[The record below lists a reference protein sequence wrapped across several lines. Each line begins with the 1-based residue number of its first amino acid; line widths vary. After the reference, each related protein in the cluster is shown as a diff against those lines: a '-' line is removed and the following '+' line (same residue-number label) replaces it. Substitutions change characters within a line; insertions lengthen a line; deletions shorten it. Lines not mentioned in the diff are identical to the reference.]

1 MNTFYLGLDLGQAQ
15 DPTAL
20 AAVERLETL
29 SGTKARYHVR
39 HLERAPLGTPYTG
52 IISRISALLGHDPLC
67 GRTRLVVDATG
78 VGAPVVDLL
87 VQARTSPVAVTIT
100 AGETMSRDGA
110 AYRVPKRDLVGV
122 LQVLLQ
128 SRRLKIADAIPEAR
142 LLVQEMLAFRA
153 KITTNAHDM
162 YGAWR
167 EGAHDDL
174 VLAVAL
180 ACWYGEQY
188 VAPACGRILS
198 SYDKENRARGLLNHS
213 IF

>member
-1 MNTFYLGLDLGQAQ
+1 MSSFFLGLDLGQAQ

-20 AAVERLETL
+20 VAVERIETL
-29 SGTKARYHVR
+29 SGTNARYHVR
-39 HLERAPLGTPYTG
+39 HLERAPLGMPYTG
-52 IISRISALLGHDPLC
+52 IVSRISVLLGRDPLC

-87 VQARTSPVAVTIT
+87 VQARMSPVAVTIT
-100 AGETMSRDGA
+100 AGETVSRDGA
-110 AYRVPKRDLVGV
+110 AYRVPKRDLVGTM
-122 LQVLLQ
+122 QVLLQ
-128 SRRLKIADAIPEAR
+128 SGRLKIADAIPEAR
-142 LLVQEMLAFRA
+142 LLVKEMLAFRV
-153 KITTNAHDM
+153 KITTSAHDT

-180 ACWYGEQY
+180 ACWYGEHY
-188 VAPACGRILS
+188 APPACARVLPSLGQQYGGRS
-198 SYDKENRARGLLNHS
+198 WVDRS